1 MVNMQIVIRVEANIF
16 MTVATI
22 RIHRHVV
29 LSTKLTLVITIMN
42 FMITAVMYVAIAM
55 ETRLSNTL
63 LVTIDI
69 ILKMSAAKTRILET
83 WKIVIANKMS
93 TMMQSP

>member
-1 MVNMQIVIRVEANIF
+1 MA
-16 MTVATI
+16 VATI
-22 RIHRHVV
+22 KMHHHVV
-29 LSTKLTLVITIMN
+29 LATKPTIVITIMKP
-42 FMITAVMYVAIAM
+42 MITAVMYVAIAM

-63 LVTIDI
+63 PVTITI

-93 TMMQSP
+93 TTMQSP